1 MRYKIA
7 CALAAPLMFFA
18 ACSPPASNSRT
29 ETIQSP
35 VAAQRITAPMGQF
48 AMEEMTR
55 INGAKFQSSIE
66 LAPNIEAIEQNGR
79 TAEAQPA
86 PAPGAPAAEPAANIR
101 YDAALVRIQVLLDRA
116 HFSPGVIDGYN
127 GENVRKAVS
136 AYQQAHDLDV
146 NGQADDALLQRL
158 VNADA
163 DAALV
168 SYVITE
174 ADVRGPYVDVPAGLE
189 AQSRL
194 EHLGYQNV
202 HEALAERFHM
212 DQDLLQTL
220 NPGADFTQAG
230 TEIVV
235 ASAGG
240 DLTGAVASIEIDK
253 QGRNVRA
260 YDGDGQMVAYYPAT
274 IGSSDA
280 PAPTGAYEVR
290 AVAFDPTYNYDPER
304 LPTFGDTG
312 HGALQVAGGP
322 NNPVGA
328 VWIAL
333 SLDTYGIHGAP
344 DPQQVSKTQ
353 SHGCVRLTN
362 WDATELGRAVSRG
375 VPVTF
380 LEASADSRALQA
392 G

>member
-1 MRYKIA
+1 MRYTFI
-7 CALAAPLMFFA
+7 CALAAPLLLLS
-18 ACSPPASNSRT
+18 ACSPPAQSTQSD
-29 ETIQSP
+29 TIQSP
-35 VAAQRITAPMGQF
+35 VSAQRITAPMGQL
-48 AMEEMTR
+48 AMQEMTR
-55 INGAKFQSSIE
+55 INGAEFKTSPEI
-66 LAPNIEAIEQNGR
+66 APNIEAVSENGR
-79 TAEAQPA
+79 SADPQPA
-86 PAPGAPAAEPAANIR
+86 PAAGATAAEAPENVR

-127 GENVRKAVS
+127 GENVRRAVS
-136 AYQQAHDLDV
+136 AYQQARDLDV
-146 NGQADDALLQRL
+146 NGQADDALLQTL
-158 VNADA
+158 INADGE
-163 DAALV
+163 AALV
-168 SYVITE
+168 SYVITD
-174 ADVRGPYVDVPAGLE
+174 ADVRGPYVDVPTGLE
-189 AQSRL
+189 AQSHL
-194 EHLGYQNV
+194 ETLGYESIQ
-202 HEALAERFHM
+202 EALAERFHM
-212 DQDLLQTL
+212 DQDLLTTL

-235 ASAGG
+235 ANAGG
-240 DLTGAVASIEIDK
+240 DLTATVASIEVDK

-260 YDGDGQMVAYYPAT
+260 YDAGGQMVAYYPAT
-274 IGSSDA
+274 IGSGDA

-290 AVAFDPTYNYDPER
+290 AVAFNPTYNYDPER
-304 LPTFGDTG
+304 LPTFGNTG

-362 WDATELGRAVSRG
+362 WDATELGRAVSSG

>member
-1 MRYKIA
+1 MRYA
-7 CALAAPLMFFA
+7 LLCALTAPLLFFA
-18 ACSPPASNSRT
+18 ACSPPSGNERAD
-29 ETIQSP
+29 TIQSP

-48 AMEEMTR
+48 ATREMAR
-55 INGAKFQSSIE
+55 INGAEFKTQVE
-66 LAPNIEAIEQNGR
+66 LAPDVAEITR
-79 TAEAQPA
+79 TADAEPA
-86 PAPGAPAAEPAANIR
+86 PAAGAPAAEPAPTIR

-127 GENVRKAVS
+127 GENVRRAVS
-136 AYQQAHDLDV
+136 AYQQAHDLPV
-146 NGQADDALLQRL
+146 NGRADDALLQTL
-158 VNADA
+158 VSADGE
-163 DAALV
+163 AALV
-168 SYVITE
+168 SYVITA
-174 ADVRGPYVDVPAGLE
+174 ADVAGPYVDVPTGLE

-194 EHLGYQNV
+194 EHLGYENI

-212 DQDLLQTL
+212 DQDLLETL

-235 ASAGG
+235 ANAGG
-240 DLTGAVASIEIDK
+240 DLTATVASIEVDK
-253 QGRNVRA
+253 PGRNVRA
-260 YDGDGQMVAYYPAT
+260 YDADGNLVAYYPAT
-274 IGSSDA
+274 IGSGDA
-280 PAPTGAYEVR
+280 PAPTGEFEVR
-290 AVAFDPTYNYDPER
+290 TIAFDPIYNYDPSR
-304 LPTFGDTG
+304 LPTFGNTG

-380 LEASADSRALQA
+380 LEASADSRALQQ